1 MSDLFIINGAIS
13 SKVAELTLSIINQ
26 LNNPAKYKMS
36 DLVSALENDPV
47 SYACAQ
53 LKSARISQL
62 IGKYHNKNK
71 EHEKF
76 VNYNLANMDETLQT
90 VGGRHGSACPL
101 GYALSEVIFK
111 TERYKGR
118 KVWVLKGFNFL
129 NPANCHFRVK
139 KGQPI
144 DIKYRDGHRD
154 VYIPYWKVLH
164 VVNSLNTSFS
174 ARSLYGS
181 PEMSR
186 AYPYIKLKQMIFG
199 QLAVAA
205 KNRAGGI
212 LVGKADSSQK
222 VIDEKDPNQVKTI
235 SALQALARQL
245 AQVENNNIIVTDKQN
260 ELSSMQLPA
269 GEQFWNFAKDLVDE
283 QIMRS
288 FQIPQMIWSEGSG
301 ALGVGS
307 LSNTQLSILDSS
319 LLMVVQL
326 IRDQLVEKVIRPLI
340 YFNFG
345 KQDDYGEFE
354 FKPDTDPANEAMLTQ
369 SLMSALSSG
378 LIQQTDYQAVN
389 KLRERLKLD
398 PIDPEVQMEQM
409 SIQQRM
415 QAMLAKEGQEQAASL
430 GMSPEGTI
438 PAEE

>member
-13 SKVAELTLSIINQ
+13 SKVAELTISILNQ
-26 LNNPAKYKMS
+26 LTNPTKYKIT
-36 DLVSALENDPV
+36 DLVKALENDPV

-53 LKSARISQL
+53 LKSARISNL
-62 IGKYHNKNK
+62 IGNYHNKNK
-71 EHEKF
+71 EHEEF
-76 VNYNLANMDETLQT
+76 IQYNLSNMDEIIQT
-90 VGGRHGSACPL
+90 IGGRHGSACPL
-101 GYALSEVIFK
+101 GYSLSEVIFK
-111 TERYKGR
+111 TEYIGR
-118 KVWVLKGFNFL
+118 KKRWVLKGFNFL
-129 NPANCHFRVK
+129 DPSHCHFRVQY
-139 KGQPI
+139 GQPV

-154 VYIPYWKVLH
+154 VYIPYWKVIH

-222 VIDEKDPNQVKTI
+222 VIDEKDPNQQATM
-235 SALQALARQL
+235 SALQSLARQL
-245 AQVENNNIIVTDKQN
+245 AQVENNNIFVTDKQN
-260 ELSSMQLPA
+260 EISTLQLPA
-269 GEQFWNFAKDLVDE
+269 GEQFWNFAKELVDE
-283 QIMRS
+283 QIMRA
-288 FQIPQMIWSEGSG
+288 FMIPQMIWSEGSG

-326 IRDQLVEKVIRPLI
+326 IRDQLIEKVIRPLI

-345 KQDDYGEFE
+345 KQADYGQFE
-354 FKPDTDPANEAMLTQ
+354 FKPDTDPAQESLMTQ
-369 SLMSALSSG
+369 TLMSALSSG

-389 KLRERLKLD
+389 KLRERLNLD
-398 PIDPEVQMEQM
+398 PIDPSIQAEQM
-409 SIQQRM
+409 SIQQQLQSM
-415 QAMLAKEGQEQAASL
+415 MMDSPGQSQ
-430 GMSPEGTI
+430 PI
-438 PAEE
+438 PAED